1 MSEERTPRQIV
12 LDMEPVLRNVRD
24 GVDAAVGLGSSDR
37 YNTGE
42 PNGLAYIADSLE
54 RHVNLPG
61 GLFDLAAQERQT
73 YWEAMEALKHQGG
86 NVVAGPWEDGREAQP

>member
-1 MSEERTPRQIV
+1 MTEERTPHQIV

-24 GVDAAVGLGSSDR
+24 GVDATVGLGSSDR

-54 RHVNLPG
+54 KHVNQLHE
-61 GLFDLAAQERQT
+61 LWRELYAADKT
-73 YWEAMEALKHQGG
+73 AIAPP
-86 NVVAGPWEDGREAQP
+86 VVADAKQPIEEGRS